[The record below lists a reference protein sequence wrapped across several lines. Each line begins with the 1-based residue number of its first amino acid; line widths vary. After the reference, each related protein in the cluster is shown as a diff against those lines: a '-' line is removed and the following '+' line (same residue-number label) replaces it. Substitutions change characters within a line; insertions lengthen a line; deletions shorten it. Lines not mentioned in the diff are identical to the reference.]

1 MHDPSLENAL
11 FALGKALQAH
21 HYEFTTIT
29 PLSHRTVLD
38 RPPAGAPTLRDIFG
52 WNRPFVESD
61 LPREILGYLQDAT
74 ALIAN
79 GRELRSAVRF
89 STLATQLFVH
99 SSFPTAQSDAVF
111 FGPDTYRFAEA
122 IREGMGSRAAVQSP
136 RILDIGAG
144 SGAGG
149 LHAARLMKGLTPHV
163 VLTDINLRA
172 LQFSR
177 VNARLND
184 VPDVTVFQSDL
195 YANVL
200 GTFDLIISNP
210 PYLVDPGAR
219 TYRHG
224 GGAYGEELSVRI
236 AAEGIRFLAPGGC
249 LLLYTGTTVVD
260 GIDVFKERLHAQ
272 LGTSA
277 RITYREIDPDVFGEE
292 LRHAPYDRADR
303 IAVVAAM
310 IEKG

>member
-1 MHDPSLENAL
+1 LHNPSLENAL
-11 FALGKALQAH
+11 FALGKALQKH

-38 RPPAGAPTLRDIFG
+38 RPPTGALTLRDIFG
-52 WNRPFVESD
+52 RNRPFVESD
-61 LPREILGYLQDAT
+61 LPQEILGYLQDAT

-79 GRELRSAVRF
+79 GGELRSAVRF

-99 SSFPTAQSDAVF
+99 SSFPTAQADAVF

-122 IREGMGSRAAVQSP
+122 IREGIGSRAAVQSP

-149 LHAARLMKGLTPHV
+149 VHVAQLLKGQTPHI

-184 VPDVTVFQSDL
+184 VPDVTVFRSDL
-195 YANVL
+195 YANVS

-236 AAEGIRFLAPGGC
+236 AAEGIPFLAPGGC
-249 LLLYTGTTVVD
+249 LLLYTGTAVVD
-260 GIDVFKERLHAQ
+260 GIDVFKVRLHAK

-292 LRHAPYDRADR
+292 LRQPPYDRADR

-310 IEKG
+310 IEKE